1 MEEGHKEDRQW
12 RAESGIMSCD
22 ERHTKSLPSREMAGF
37 HFSRKGSLW
46 KTLHGSD
53 GDQFVG
59 VFAQTD
65 LLCILD
71 LSAPGG
77 VLK

>member
-1 MEEGHKEDRQW
+1 
-12 RAESGIMSCD
+12 MSCD
-22 ERHTKSLPSREMAGF
+22 ERHTKSLPSREIAGLRF
-37 HFSRKGSLW
+37 GRKVSLW
-46 KTLHGSD
+46 KTSYESD